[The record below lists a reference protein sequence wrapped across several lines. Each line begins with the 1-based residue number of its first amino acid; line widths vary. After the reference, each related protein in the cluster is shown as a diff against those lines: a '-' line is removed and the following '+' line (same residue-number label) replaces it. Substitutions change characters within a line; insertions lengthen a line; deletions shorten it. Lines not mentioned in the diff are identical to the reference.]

1 MSECLLAIDT
11 SNGACSVALGLD
23 GACTQRYQ
31 VAPRGH
37 GLLLLPMVESLLAE
51 AGIAA
56 TQLDALV
63 LGRGPGSFTGLRI
76 ATGVVQGLAFALDRP
91 VVPISSLAALAQG
104 SLDGDGQPAARVLT
118 AFDARM
124 GEVYWAA
131 WQRDADGLV
140 GLLGSE
146 AVLAPEQIVLP
157 AADDVA
163 WTAVG
168 EGWLAH
174 RDAMLAAVAAAGGRV
189 ELMAEPLYP
198 AALHLLAL
206 GAAAW
211 QRGESVPAEQAAPVY
226 LRNKVV

>member
-1 MSECLLAIDT
+1 MSEALLGIDT
-11 SNGACSVALGLD
+11 SNGACSVGLWLD
-23 GACTQRYQ
+23 GDCQQRYQ

-51 AGIAA
+51 AGMAA
-56 TQLDALV
+56 AGLDALV

-104 SLDGDGQPAARVLT
+104 SLDVDGKPAAQVLT

-124 GEVYWAA
+124 GEVYWGA
-131 WQRDADGLV
+131 WRRNAEGLV
-140 GLLGSE
+140 ELLGSE
-146 AVLAPEQIVLP
+146 AVLAPEQVSIP
-157 AADDVA
+157 ASDRG
-163 WTAVG
+163 WTCVG

-174 RDAMLAAVAAAGGRV
+174 RETLLAAVAAFDGRV
-189 ELMAEPLYP
+189 ELMDEPLYP
-198 AALHLLAL
+198 AAQHLLAL

-211 QRGESVPAEQAAPVY
+211 RRG
-226 LRNKVV
+226 